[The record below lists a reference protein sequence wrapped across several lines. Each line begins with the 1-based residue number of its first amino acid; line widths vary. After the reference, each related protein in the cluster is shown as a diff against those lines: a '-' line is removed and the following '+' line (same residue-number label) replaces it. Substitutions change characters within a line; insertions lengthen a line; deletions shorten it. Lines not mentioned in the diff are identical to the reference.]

1 MGRMSNNVGRRVE
14 SVFAWAAAIALIVI
28 VVGIV
33 GWFALFMWGIR
44 MRDVGPDADEM
55 AKDPVLHIEVED
67 AIADEIYADT
77 GSEGGVM
84 PAMANRTSEAFRHW
98 TLETTDWQ
106 ATLLAAVAKVNEE
119 DVTWQSLWC
128 SSGHVRFVGIK
139 DVVVGDD
146 LVSAS
151 VSVSLRGIDGTD
163 PLQLAIRLDS
173 DGESDAHPLA
183 PPDPAVTG
191 ECPTAVVE
199 TFTSV
204 QT

>member
-1 MGRMSNNVGRRVE
+1 MSNNAGLRGE
-14 SVFAWAAAIALIVI
+14 SVFPRAAAITLIVI

-33 GWFALFMWGIR
+33 GLFAVFMWGIR

-84 PAMANRTSEAFRHW
+84 PAMADRTSEAFRHW

-106 ATLLAAVAKVNEE
+106 VTLLAAVAKVNAA

-128 SSGHVRFVGIK
+128 SSGHIRFVGIK
-139 DVVVGDD
+139 DVAVGDD

-151 VSVSLRGIDGTD
+151 VSVTIDGIDGSD
-163 PLQLAIRLDS
+163 PLQLAIWLDS
-173 DGESDAHPLA
+173 DGGSEAHPPA

-191 ECPTAVVE
+191 ECPTAVLE